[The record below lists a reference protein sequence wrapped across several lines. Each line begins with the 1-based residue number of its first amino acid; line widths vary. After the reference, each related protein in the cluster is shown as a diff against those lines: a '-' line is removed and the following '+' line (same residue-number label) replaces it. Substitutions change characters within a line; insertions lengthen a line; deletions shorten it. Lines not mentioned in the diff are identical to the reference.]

1 MGAVKTTFEL
11 PEQLFRKAKATAAE
25 RGQTLKEF
33 VTEALRDKLTLQKG
47 PGNSN
52 QPEWMEGFG
61 KLKRLHKET
70 VRVQSTV
77 DQEFETIE
85 PEDRR

>member
-1 MGAVKTTFEL
+1 MK
-11 PEQLFRKAKATAAE
+11 
-25 RGQTLKEF
+25 
-33 VTEALRDKLTLQKG
+33 
-47 PGNSN
+47 
-52 QPEWMEGFG
+52 GFG

-70 VRVQSTV
+70 VRVQSVV